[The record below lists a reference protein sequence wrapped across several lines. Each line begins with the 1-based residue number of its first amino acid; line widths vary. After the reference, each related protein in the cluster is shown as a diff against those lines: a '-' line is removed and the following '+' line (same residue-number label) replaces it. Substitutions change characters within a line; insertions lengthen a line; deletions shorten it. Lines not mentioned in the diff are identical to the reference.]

1 MNQVFEMHLQEAPF
15 KLIKNGLKT
24 IEMRLNNK
32 DRDKISKGD
41 FVVFH
46 NSYNEEMIK
55 VIVTSVSKF
64 SSFKELYK
72 TYPKQRLGYR
82 DNEVADPDD
91 MLKYYSKES
100 IEKYGVLAIE
110 ISLVK

>member
-1 MNQVFEMHLQEAPF
+1 MHLQEVPF
-15 KLIKNGLKT
+15 KLIKNGFKDV
-24 IEMRLNNK
+24 EMRLNNK
-32 DRDKISKGD
+32 NRDTISKGD
-41 FVVFH
+41 FIVFH
-46 NSYNEEMIK
+46 NSCDEEIIK

-82 DNEVADPDD
+82 NNEVADPDD
-91 MLKYYSKES
+91 MFKYYREEDVK
-100 IEKYGVLAIE
+100 KYGVLAIE

>member
-15 KLIKNGLKT
+15 KLISNSLKT
-24 IEMRLNNK
+24 VEMRLNNK
-32 DRDKISKGD
+32 GRDKISKGD
-41 FVVFH
+41 FIVFH
-46 NSYNEEMIK
+46 NSYNEERIK

-64 SSFKELYK
+64 PSFKELYES
-72 TYPKQRLGYR
+72 YPKQRLGYHN
-82 DNEVADPDD
+82 NEIANPDD
-91 MLKYYSKES
+91 MLKYYQKSD

>member
-15 KLIKNGLKT
+15 KLISDGLKT
-24 IEMRLNNK
+24 VEMRLNNK
-32 DRDKISKGD
+32 GRDKISKGD
-41 FVVFH
+41 FIVFH
-46 NSYNEEMIK
+46 NSYSEERIK

-64 SSFKELYK
+64 SSFKKLYES
-72 TYPKQRLGYR
+72 YPKQRLGYQ
-82 DNEVADPDD
+82 DNEIANPDD
-91 MLKYYSKES
+91 MLKYYQKSD

>member
-1 MNQVFEMHLQEAPF
+1 MKQVFDMHLQEVPF

-24 IEMRLNNK
+24 VEMRLNNK
-32 DRDKISKGD
+32 DRDIISKCD
-41 FVVFH
+41 FIVFH
-46 NSYNEEMIK
+46 NSYDEEIIK

-82 DNEVADPDD
+82 DNEIADPDD
-91 MLKYYSKES
+91 MLKYYREEDIK
-100 IEKYGVLAIE
+100 KYGALAIE